1 MDQSLAVPL
10 VAFFC
15 FAASVAVGM
24 ATHGRTGWSMAL
36 PAPPGMLVGLATA
49 LVALAALALG
59 IMTVN
64 ARSDFHRAEA
74 QAQVL
79 AQDALALDEALR
91 GAGAAGE
98 AARTV
103 LFRYADGIAQQ
114 LYGHRNAPLRPS
126 AVDLAAL
133 RTELRAH
140 VGGLAQ
146 DPTAVAVAAG
156 RLEVLLRT
164 GDDLLAMTPVP
175 GLKWCR
181 PILVAWLMVGLGM
194 FALVAPPRL
203 RHAVLLTGLAGVL
216 SLGLFFLEEMANP
229 FQGTF
234 TVSRA
239 ILDDVLF
246 TIAE

>member
-146 DPTAVAVAAG
+146 DPTAIAVAAG
-156 RLEVLLRT
+156 RLEVL
-164 GDDLLAMTPVP
+164 
-175 GLKWCR
+175 
-181 PILVAWLMVGLGM
+181 
-194 FALVAPPRL
+194 
-203 RHAVLLTGLAGVL
+203 
-216 SLGLFFLEEMANP
+216 
-229 FQGTF
+229 
-234 TVSRA
+234 
-239 ILDDVLF
+239 
-246 TIAE
+246 

>member
-15 FAASVAVGM
+15 FAASVA
-24 ATHGRTGWSMAL
+24 
-36 PAPPGMLVGLATA
+36 
-49 LVALAALALG
+49 ALAALALA

-114 LYGHRNAPLRPS
+114 LYGHRNTPLRPS

-133 RTELRAH
+133 RTELRAQ
-140 VGGLAQ
+140 VGGLGQ

-181 PILVAWLMVGLGM
+181 PILVAWLMVGLGL

-203 RHAVLLTGLAGVL
+203 RNAVLLTGLAGVL

-229 FQGTF
+229 FQGSF
-234 TVSRA
+234 SVSRA

-246 TIAE
+246 TIAD